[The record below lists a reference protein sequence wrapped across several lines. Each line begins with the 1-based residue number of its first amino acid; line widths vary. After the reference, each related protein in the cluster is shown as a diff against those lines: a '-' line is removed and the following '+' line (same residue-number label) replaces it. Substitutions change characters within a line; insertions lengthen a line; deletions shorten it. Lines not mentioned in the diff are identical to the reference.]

1 MSDCHARK
9 GCRSGLPRRIVSLP
23 GLVWIDWRGDRS
35 VSVGRVITF
44 DPAKRSTRLSVTSSR
59 MFSDGS
65 QSLYLPRKLTG
76 TTSDTTMSFWP
87 VRSEEHTSELQ
98 SLMRYSYAVFCF
110 KKKKD
115 N

>member
-35 VSVGRVITF
+35 VSVGRVIAF

-65 QSLYLPRKLTG
+65 QSLYLPRKL
-76 TTSDTTMSFWP
+76 
-87 VRSEEHTSELQ
+87 RSEEHTSELQ
-98 SLMRYSYAVFCF
+98 SLMRLSYAVFCL
-110 KKKKD
+110 KKKTHTKIA
-115 N
+115 